1 MKIIETI
8 NKQIDWYYKNSTT
21 ASLTAIAELHDKLSS
36 NLYFLMEEYDN
47 AHKDFISKYTN
58 YKRKRGEWFLK
69 TKYGTTEKKMTEKE
83 IESIMDRDTATEFW
97 DRLFAEAYLDTMKE
111 RIGAIKAVLR
121 AIDSRLSVARAEFY
135 NTKK

>member
-1 MKIIETI
+1 
-8 NKQIDWYYKNSTT
+8 
-21 ASLTAIAELHDKLSS
+21 
-36 NLYFLMEEYDN
+36 MEEYDN
-47 AHKDFISKYTN
+47 AYKDFISKYTK
-58 YKRKRGEWFLK
+58 YKRNRGEWFLK

-121 AIDSRLSVARAEFY
+121 AIDSRLSGARAEFY
-135 NTKK
+135 QTKK